1 MHFMVV
7 ILSTPNSSIWT
18 TKSSGFGMSHI
29 DFNQRKWVRNRVWR
43 RSFLNNQSLLPV
55 YKSSFQI
62 AAIFENLFKDF
73 NRDFIRFQILKN
85 FTVQLSRLRF
95 TTADEWDGK
104 GDIVRDAAIFRE
116 FRGFKN
122 YPWSNNCT
130 NPIRRI
136 SSAKYNSLWYDFW
149 RKWPNFDDL
158 GCLSNTFIEFLIVR
172 KADIK

>member
-1 MHFMVV
+1 MTHKPSSFWPLNWIMHFMVV
-7 ILSTPNSSIWT
+7 ILSTPNSSIGT
-18 TKSSGFGMSHI
+18 TKSSGCPTLILISVNEFVIVFEGVHFWITKVSCLSISRH
-29 DFNQRKWVRNRVWR
+29 FKSR
-43 RSFLNNQSLLPV
+43 RFL
-55 YKSSFQI
+55 K
-62 AAIFENLFKDF
+62 NLFKDF

-136 SSAKYNSLWYDFW
+136 SSAKYNSLW
-149 RKWPNFDDL
+149 
-158 GCLSNTFIEFLIVR
+158 
-172 KADIK
+172 